1 MKPSYYRK
9 KWSSLDKATA
19 TPDQIRA
26 LSRQVA
32 YSFLDYYLKDLRY
45 EEDYI
50 DLLCEITTAS
60 DDPELSDPAAKA
72 MFGIIIENL
81 CDDFEE
87 LNTTTYNR
95 VMTQII
101 THCRSLAA
109 GSELDATLKSFGVHT
124 AKDLFSR
131 LNEIR
136 NDSHRLPPAG
146 TVRKVILLSRV
157 TIGADV
163 AITSIVVQRMSALYP
178 DAKIVL
184 IGGNKLEE
192 LYGGNPRLAVRGI
205 QYSRKGGL
213 LERLLSWHDVLEIIQ
228 EETTEVPEE
237 TILLDPD
244 SRLSQ
249 LGALPLF
256 TPERYFFFDS
266 RSHNSLNNT
275 MSMPELTNAWI
286 DTISGSE
293 TREGSEGKD
302 YCHPSLWLP
311 ASTRELGHNFCEML
325 RNQGAKRIFVVNLGV
340 GGNTRK
346 RVGRVL
352 EERLLLELLEEQ
364 DTVIILDKGFGEE
377 ELGYANSLVEAVRE
391 HGYATCEAELGAET
405 GPDISWGVVGI
416 QSRIGEIAALI
427 SGSDEFIGYDSACQ
441 HMAVALGIPC
451 ITIFAG
457 SNNTRFIRRWSASGS
472 GPSAIVHV
480 DTLTNSSGIEVEDIL
495 ARIWHL
501 RSGHE

>member
-1 MKPSYYRK
+1 MEPSYYRN

-19 TPDQIRA
+19 TPAQIRA
-26 LSRQVA
+26 LSRQIA

-101 THCRSLAA
+101 THCRSVPA
-109 GSELDATLKSFGVHT
+109 GRELDATLKGFGVHNE
-124 AKDLFSR
+124 KDLFSR

-136 NDSHRLPPAG
+136 NESHRLPPAG
-146 TVRKVILLSRV
+146 SVRKVILLSRV

-163 AITSIVVQRMSALYP
+163 AITSIIIQRMSALYP
-178 DAKIVL
+178 DAQIVL
-184 IGGNKLEE
+184 VGGSKLEE
-192 LYGGNPRLAVRGI
+192 LYGGNPRLTVRPI

-228 EETTEVPEE
+228 EETTAAPEE

-256 TPERYFFFDS
+256 APERYFFFDS

-275 MSMPELTNAWI
+275 MSMPELSNAWI
-286 DTISGSE
+286 DNISGE
-293 TREGSEGKD
+293 RGGEGTAEKN
-302 YCHPSLWLP
+302 YCHPHLWLP
-311 ASTRELGHNFCEML
+311 SATTELGRAFCDGL
-325 RNQGAKRIFVVNLGV
+325 RSQGAKRIFVVNLGV

-346 RVGRVL
+346 RVGRQL
-352 EERLLLELLEEQ
+352 EERLLLELLEEP
-364 DTVIILDKGFGEE
+364 DTLIILDKGFGEE
-377 ELGYANSLVEAVRE
+377 ELCYANSLVEAVRE
-391 HGYATCEAELGAET
+391 CGYATSEAELGAEA
-405 GPDISWGVVGI
+405 GPEIRWGVVGV

-427 SGSDEFIGYDSACQ
+427 GSSDEFIGYDSACQ

-480 DTLTNSSGIEVEDIL
+480 DTLTNSSAIEVEDIIT
-495 ARIWHL
+495 RIWHL
-501 RSGHE
+501 RFGHE